1 MNEDLEI
8 LTEEL
13 VKEGLEK
20 LPNYA
25 LVVYNDDVNTFDHVI
40 NTLIR
45 VCKHTFEQ
53 ATQCTYFIHYK
64 GKYAVKH
71 GSLKELKP
79 MHEAILEAGIWCKIE
94 K

>member
-1 MNEDLEI
+1 MNEDIEI
-8 LTEEL
+8 LTEES
-13 VKEGLEK
+13 VEESIEK
-20 LPNYA
+20 LPTYA

-45 VCKHTFEQ
+45 VCKHSFEQ
-53 ATQCTYFIHYK
+53 ATQCTYFIHFK

-71 GSLKELKP
+71 GSMKELKP
-79 MHEAILEAGIWCKIE
+79 MHEAILDVGIWCKIE

>member
-1 MNEDLEI
+1 MKEEVEI
-8 LTEEL
+8 LKEEL
-13 VKEGLEK
+13 IVENNDK
-20 LPNYA
+20 LPTFA

-53 ATQCTYFIHYK
+53 ATQCTYLIHFK